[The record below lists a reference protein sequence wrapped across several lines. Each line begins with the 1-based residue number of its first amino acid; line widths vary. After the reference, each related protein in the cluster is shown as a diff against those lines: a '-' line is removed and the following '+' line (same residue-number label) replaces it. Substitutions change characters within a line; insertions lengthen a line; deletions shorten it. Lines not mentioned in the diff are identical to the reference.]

1 VFGSEFGVGDG
12 VWPDRLV
19 LVSRPE
25 ELGVE

>member
-1 VFGSEFGVGDG
+1 MFGSEFGVGDG

-25 ELGVE
+25 EWGVE